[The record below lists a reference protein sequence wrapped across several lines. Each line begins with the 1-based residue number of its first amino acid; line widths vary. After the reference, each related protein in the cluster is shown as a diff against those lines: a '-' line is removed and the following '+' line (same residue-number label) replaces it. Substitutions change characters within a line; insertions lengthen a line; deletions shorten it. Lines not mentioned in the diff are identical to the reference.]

1 MDKIKGFARRHR
13 LIAFLVLAYAITW
26 VVWIPAHSLK
36 YAALISAWGAFG
48 PALAGI
54 FITSSLPERDDFSAG
69 RIEGKLHPCLSH

>member
-1 MDKIKGFARRHR
+1 MCAMDKIKGFARRHQ
-13 LIAFLVLAYAITW
+13 LIAVLVLAYAITW

-54 FITSSLPERDDFSAG
+54 FITRRVL
-69 RIEGKLHPCLSH
+69 KNPCLNHGDTENTECFW